1 MARCDGV
8 TVKQLG
14 MVWLALGLLVTGVS
28 LAGATRVE
36 AQPPP
41 AVDPTPAEPPTQPAG
56 GEPGTSNDDEA
67 ARRHFR
73 LGQAYYQNGQFPE
86 AATEFE
92 QAYQLS
98 GRPQLLYNIYLAH
111 RDALHTRQSYE
122 ALRQYLDEVADPPD
136 EDHLRARL
144 HHLEEALA
152 ANPEID
158 PEVQPDAETA
168 DPTPVVEPPS
178 TPDLAA
184 TTEPESS
191 SPVPFVIMG
200 AGGGVLVGGLAAA
213 FISRGARSDLDA
225 LCAADGACPPDSNW
239 ESLRDKGQRSAVAA
253 DVLIGVGAAAAVTGL
268 VLYFVMRP
276 SGDDEPASAGD
287 AEAASVRGGFGCDA
301 TGCMATLGGQF

>member
-1 MARCDGV
+1 MKRSVLA
-8 TVKQLG
+8 
-14 MVWLALGLLVTGVS
+14 WLAGGFLAMRLLLGGTTW
-28 LAGATRVE
+28 AH
-36 AQPPP
+36 AQTLPPP
-41 AVDPTPAEPPTQPAG
+41 VPTEQQVPEEPPAESVPEA
-56 GEPGTSNDDEA
+56 SNDDEA

-98 GRPQLLYNIYLAH
+98 GRPALLYNIYLAH

-152 ANPEID
+152 ANPDID
-158 PEVQPDAETA
+158 PVVQPDVETTN
-168 DPTPVVEPPS
+168 PTPTVDTTE
-178 TPDLAA
+178 TPDLTVAE
-184 TTEPESS
+184 EPESS

-200 AGGGVLVGGLAAA
+200 AGGGVLIGGLAAA
-213 FISRGARSDLDA
+213 LISRGARSDLDE
-225 LCAADGACPPDSNW
+225 LCAADGACPSDSNW
-239 ESLRDKGQRSAVAA
+239 ESLRDKGRRSALAA
-253 DVLIGVGAAAAVTGL
+253 DVQIGVGAAAAVSGL
-268 VLYFVMRP
+268 VLFFVMRP
-276 SGDDEPASAGD
+276 SDDDERASSGD

-301 TGCMATLGGQF
+301 TGCMATVGGQF